1 MSDDH
6 SANIETTGRVVV
18 GGTATGEIEQSR
30 DRDWFAVELL
40 AGHVYRIDLK
50 GSPTGDGTLSD
61 PYLRGIHDAEGNR
74 IANTTDDDGGVGRNS
89 QVTFTAA
96 RSGTYHVAAGAFSIR
111 RGTYEL
117 EVTDVSP
124 PRTPPGPDTDDAR
137 TGASD
142 LGDITALVG
151 PRFPRNELDGD
162 ADRVDYYRF
171 TLTEAKQVG
180 LGLRQLDA
188 NAELYLE
195 DAGGNVLHR
204 STESGTSN
212 EAITETLL
220 AGTYYARVEAVEAG
234 DNRYVFRYGV
244 SAPDAAEVERLEA
257 ERQAPQTQQQAVQ
270 GPPTFAAQ
278 RYAFTFMENADGS
291 ADRVSLGVV
300 SATDPDRDT
309 LSYSIESGNE
319 SSRFEV
325 EATTG
330 ELFYVGSGEDYES
343 GTTGYEL
350 TVRVSDGGLH
360 TDVSV
365 NVSVTDVAEVPTFT
379 LTAYAFELAENAD
392 GSADRVSLGVVSA
405 TDPDRDTL
413 SYSIESGNESSRFE
427 VEATTGELFY
437 VGSGEDYESGTTG
450 YGLTVRVS
458 DGGLHTD
465 VSVNVSIA
473 DVAEVP
479 TFTQTAYAFE
489 LAENAD
495 GSADRVSLGVVS
507 ATDPDRD
514 TLSYSI
520 ESGNESSRFEVEATT
535 GELFYVGSGEDYE
548 SGTTGYGLTVRVSDG
563 GLHTDVSVNV
573 SVTDVAEVPTFT
585 LTAYAFELAENADG
599 SADRVS
605 LGVVSATDPDRDTL
619 SYSIESGNESDR
631 FAVEAT
637 TGELFYV
644 GSGEDYESDTTGY
657 GLTVRVS
664 DGGLHTDVS
673 VNVSIADVNE
683 PADQS
688 AARETVASV
697 SEPEGQD
704 FSADDSS
711 DGRVVVGGTAT
722 GEIEQSRDRD
732 WFAVELVA
740 GHVYRIDLKGS
751 PTGDGTLS
759 DPYLRGI
766 HDAEGNRI
774 ANTTDDD
781 GGVGRNSQVTFTAA
795 RSGTYHVAAGAFS
808 IRRGTYELEVTDVSP
823 PRTPPGPD
831 TDDARTGASDL
842 GDITAL
848 VGPRFPRNEL
858 DGDADRVDYYR
869 FTLTEAKQVGLGLRQ
884 LDANA
889 ELYLEDAGGNVLHRS
904 TESGTSNEAI
914 TETLLAGTY
923 YARVEAVEAGD
934 NRYVFRYGVSAPDA
948 AEVER
953 LEAERQASQTQ
964 QQAVQGPPTFA
975 AQRYAFTFM
984 ENADGSAD
992 RVSLGVVSATDPDRD
1007 TLSYSIESGNESSR
1021 FEVEATTGEL
1031 FYVGS
1036 GEDYESGTTGYELTV
1051 RVSDGGLHTDVSV
1064 NVSVTDVAEVP
1075 TFTLTA
1081 YAFELAENADGS
1093 ADRVSLGVVS
1103 ATDPDRD
1110 TLSYSI
1116 ESGNESSRFEVEA
1129 TTGELFYVGSGEDYE
1144 SDTTGY
1150 GLTVRVSDGGLH
1162 TDVSV
1167 NVSIAD
1173 VAEVPTLDKGADRLP
1188 RTDSMLP
1195 EDPDGST
1202 RANATDLGDLTY
1214 EVEFASAPGT
1224 VDGGA
1229 DVVDYFR
1236 FTLSRA
1242 REVHILFH
1250 AQDDPGPILHALD
1263 ANADLFLEDS
1273 RGNVLAAREQ
1283 PGNIIEGVS
1292 STLLAGTYFVRV
1304 EAQETG
1310 GNAYSLTYKTSRANP
1325 EEVERLVAQ
1334 HTPSFDDASYDFT
1347 LLENANGST
1356 NRVSLGTISATDPNG
1371 DIVSYDLDGGN
1382 ESGLFEIDGAT
1393 GELSYVGE
1401 GEDFE
1406 GGAGPFELT
1415 IGASDG
1421 ERSAHAT
1428 VTVTVTDAAEAP
1440 SFRKASY
1447 AFALPEG
1454 RDGSM
1459 NRVSLGRVSA
1469 TDPDGDTLSYG
1480 IQPGTASDLFAVDGV
1495 SGEVF
1500 YIGTGEAFESN
1511 TGPFG
1516 LTVRVRD
1523 DQQFADTVIDVT
1535 VTEVTHPPA
1544 FAKSF
1549 HDFTLSEN
1557 TDGSTSPVLLGTV
1570 SATDPDDDTL
1580 SYSIQAGNELDL
1592 FAVEETT
1599 GELFYVGAG
1608 EDYESG
1614 ARVLDLTVRASDGTN
1629 AVDTAVTVTV
1639 VDVEEEPVFGA
1650 ERYAFALPELADGSA
1665 NRLLLGTVSATD
1677 PDDDTLTY
1685 SIQAGNESDLFAVEE
1700 TTGELF
1706 YVGAGEDYESGARVF
1721 DLTVRASDG
1730 TNAVD
1735 APVRATVT
1743 DRQPVAE
1750 RPGEDLADGR
1760 STSGIVVVGEAPVT
1774 GRIDSQSDRD
1784 WYAVTLAPGRAYRIT
1799 LERDGGE
1806 RAGPRL
1812 YRVFDSHGDDLPH
1825 WTNRDGTGI
1834 DFLTDADASDTTY
1847 YVAVYVHPDDTLH
1860 DGGYGLRVREIIDD
1874 YAADTGTAG
1883 TVAVGGSVQGTI
1895 DPVGDRDWI
1904 AVELEEG
1911 RTYRIHLRASFT
1923 NDGTLVAPHIH
1934 GIRDS
1939 AGNLVDGPAYE
1950 DVGRIE
1956 TSRLTFRAGQTATYY
1971 VDAGVRGF
1979 EWPGTYTLSVSD
1991 VTDGGDD
1998 FAADIGTDGRVAVG
2012 GSVTGEIETEF
2023 DVDWFAVRVERGW
2036 TYRFEVKGQATGD
2049 GTLAEPAI
2057 LQVYESPG
2065 ANGNWS
2071 DHYVSQSLR
2080 ELIPQERNPH
2090 AESTYF
2096 VAVKAGNAGQDTWL
2110 GTYTLEAA
2118 VIGPTDDYPAN
2129 TGTDGMVA
2137 VGGSVTGEIQVRN
2150 EDDWF
2155 AVTLEAG
2162 KTYRFDL
2169 EGSPTGDG
2177 TLRSPYLRGI
2187 FDSEGNL
2194 IEGTT
2199 DHGGYR
2205 GYNSHIVGFIPDE
2218 TTTYYVAAGSRGGQ
2232 PGTYT
2237 LSAIEIVDDYA
2248 SDISTT
2254 GTVGV
2259 SESATGSIDLV
2270 GDRDWFAVTLEADH
2284 FYRFDLKGAATG
2296 DGTLRDP
2303 YLAGIRDS
2311 EGNLIA
2317 NTTNDDSGEGQ
2328 NSRLGF
2334 IADATDTYYVS
2345 VGAEGGWGSWG
2356 TYTLYVLS
2364 SQDVI
2369 DGM

>member
-1 MSDDH
+1 MSDGGLHTDVSVNVSIADVNEPADQ
-6 SANIETTGRVVV
+6 SAVRETVASVSEPEGQDFSADDSSDGRVVV
-18 GGTATGEIEQSR
+18 GGTATGEIGQSR
-30 DRDWFAVELL
+30 DRDWFAVELV

-61 PYLRGIHDAEGNR
+61 PYLRGIHDAEGNL
-74 IANTTDDDGGVGRNS
+74 IANTTDDDSGVGRNS
-89 QVTFTAA
+89 QMTFTAA

-300 SATDPDRDT
+300 SATDPDSDT

-343 GTTGYEL
+343 DTTGYGL

-405 TDPDRDTL
+405 TDPDSDTL

-473 DVAEVP
+473 DV
-479 TFTQTAYAFE
+479 T
-489 LAENAD
+489 
-495 GSADRVSLGVVS
+495 
-507 ATDPDRD
+507 
-514 TLSYSI
+514 
-520 ESGNESSRFEVEATT
+520 
-535 GELFYVGSGEDYE
+535 
-548 SGTTGYGLTVRVSDG
+548 
-563 GLHTDVSVNV
+563 
-573 SVTDVAEVPTFT
+573 
-585 LTAYAFELAENADG
+585 
-599 SADRVS
+599 
-605 LGVVSATDPDRDTL
+605 
-619 SYSIESGNESDR
+619 
-631 FAVEAT
+631 
-637 TGELFYV
+637 
-644 GSGEDYESDTTGY
+644 
-657 GLTVRVS
+657 
-664 DGGLHTDVS
+664 
-673 VNVSIADVNE
+673 
-683 PADQS
+683 
-688 AARETVASV
+688 
-697 SEPEGQD
+697 
-704 FSADDSS
+704 
-711 DGRVVVGGTAT
+711 
-722 GEIEQSRDRD
+722 
-732 WFAVELVA
+732 
-740 GHVYRIDLKGS
+740 
-751 PTGDGTLS
+751 
-759 DPYLRGI
+759 
-766 HDAEGNRI
+766 
-774 ANTTDDD
+774 
-781 GGVGRNSQVTFTAA
+781 
-795 RSGTYHVAAGAFS
+795 
-808 IRRGTYELEVTDVSP
+808 
-823 PRTPPGPD
+823 
-831 TDDARTGASDL
+831 
-842 GDITAL
+842 
-848 VGPRFPRNEL
+848 
-858 DGDADRVDYYR
+858 
-869 FTLTEAKQVGLGLRQ
+869 
-884 LDANA
+884 
-889 ELYLEDAGGNVLHRS
+889 
-904 TESGTSNEAI
+904 
-914 TETLLAGTY
+914 
-923 YARVEAVEAGD
+923 
-934 NRYVFRYGVSAPDA
+934 
-948 AEVER
+948 
-953 LEAERQASQTQ
+953 
-964 QQAVQGPPTFA
+964 
-975 AQRYAFTFM
+975 
-984 ENADGSAD
+984 
-992 RVSLGVVSATDPDRD
+992 
-1007 TLSYSIESGNESSR
+1007 
-1021 FEVEATTGEL
+1021 
-1031 FYVGS
+1031 
-1036 GEDYESGTTGYELTV
+1036 
-1051 RVSDGGLHTDVSV
+1051 
-1064 NVSVTDVAEVP
+1064 
-1075 TFTLTA
+1075 
-1081 YAFELAENADGS
+1081 
-1093 ADRVSLGVVS
+1093 
-1103 ATDPDRD
+1103 
-1110 TLSYSI
+1110 
-1116 ESGNESSRFEVEA
+1116 
-1129 TTGELFYVGSGEDYE
+1129 
-1144 SDTTGY
+1144 
-1150 GLTVRVSDGGLH
+1150 
-1162 TDVSV
+1162 
-1167 NVSIAD
+1167 
-1173 VAEVPTLDKGADRLP
+1173 EVPTLDKRADRLP
-1188 RTDSMLP
+1188 RTDLMLP

-1214 EVEFASAPGT
+1214 EVEFASAAGT

-1250 AQDDPGPILHALD
+1250 AQDDPGPILQALD

-1304 EAQETG
+1304 EAQEAG
-1310 GNAYSLTYKTSRANP
+1310 ENAYSLTYKTSRANP
-1325 EEVERLVAQ
+1325 DEVERLVAQ

-1371 DIVSYDLDGGN
+1371 DIVSYDLHGGN

-1415 IGASDG
+1415 IVASDG

-1580 SYSIQAGNELDL
+1580 SYSIQAGNESDL
-1592 FAVEETT
+1592 FDVDETT

-1677 PDDDTLTY
+1677 PDDDTLSY
-1685 SIQAGNESDLFAVEE
+1685 SIQAGNESDLFDVDE

-1950 DVGRIE
+1950 DVDRIE
-1956 TSRLTFRAGQTATYY
+1956 NSRLTFRAGQTATYY
-1971 VDAGVRGF
+1971 VDVGVRGF

-2057 LQVYESPG
+2057 LRVYESPG

-2296 DGTLRDP
+2296 DGRLRDP